1 MTPFGSR
8 RPEPASS
15 ILFAL
20 IFALLLFG
28 AATLSA
34 APIAM
39 ALPLIAYLALGLVRP
54 PAPPQVTAQRTLE
67 RQRTVADAPITV
79 RLEITNVGAD
89 AATLQIEDA
98 LPPGVT
104 VSDGDSRALVTL
116 APGEMHALTYQARA
130 PRGEYKFRNA
140 LITTDDL
147 FGLHRRTYELE
158 APATL
163 VAEPNPPPLR
173 SIAIRP
179 PRTRGFAGPIAARQ
193 AGSGIDF
200 FFLREYQPGD
210 RQRAINWR
218 ASARS
223 LARAQVRADQT
234 IFTNL
239 YEQERIA
246 DVGLILDARSQS
258 DLRSPRG
265 SLFEFSV
272 QAAAALA
279 DAFLN
284 DGNRVSL
291 LIYGG
296 GLASVF
302 PGYGRAHRMR
312 ILNALGRAEPGHHFV
327 FENLKSL
334 PTRMF
339 TPQSQIVFIGPLP
352 GGDVDTLIRMRLRG
366 YAVLV
371 VSPDPIRF
379 AAPTQMGGRI
389 DAMAQRTALAERALH
404 VQQLQRHGI
413 AVVDW
418 DVDQPLDATLRTA
431 LRPAVMHARGTIGGM
446 A

>member
-1 MTPFGSR
+1 MTPFPGGHPVR
-8 RPEPASS
+8 ASS
-15 ILFAL
+15 VLFTL

-39 ALPLIAYLALGLVRP
+39 ALPLIAYLALGLAHRSP
-54 PAPPQVTAQRTLE
+54 PPQLTAQRTLGRE
-67 RQRTVADAPITV
+67 RTTADEPLTV
-79 RLEITNVGAD
+79 RLEITNVGAEPL
-89 AATLQIEDA
+89 TLAIEDD
-98 LPPGVT
+98 LPTGMLIADGHAAAFVT
-104 VSDGDSRALVTL
+104 IAPDETHTL
-116 APGEMHALTYQARA
+116 EYLARA
-130 PRGEYKFRNA
+130 PRGEYKFKRV

-147 FGLHRRTYELE
+147 FGLHRRTYELT

-163 VAEPNPPPLR
+163 VAEPRPLPLR
-173 SIAIRP
+173 PIKIRP

-193 AGSGIDF
+193 AGAGVDF

-223 LARAQVRADQT
+223 LARAQARADQT
-234 IFTNL
+234 VFTNL

-246 DVGLILDARSQS
+246 DVGIILDARLQAA
-258 DLRSPRG
+258 LHTPRG
-265 SLFEFSV
+265 SLFEYSV

-279 DAFLN
+279 ETFLN

-302 PGYGRAHRMR
+302 PGYGRAHRLR

-339 TPQSQIVFIGPLP
+339 TPQSQVVFVGPLP
-352 GGDVDTLIRMRLRG
+352 GADVDTLIRMRLRG
-366 YAVLV
+366 YAVLII
-371 VSPDPIRF
+371 SPDPIRF
-379 AAPTQMGGRI
+379 AAASNTGARME
-389 DAMAQRTALAERALH
+389 ALAQRVALAERALH
-404 VQQLQRHGI
+404 LQQLRRHGVV
-413 AVVDW
+413 VVDW
-418 DVDQPLDATLRTA
+418 DVEQPLDAILRTA
-431 LRPAVMHARGTIGGM
+431 LQPTAMQARGGIGGM